1 MKKIQTFLLDCVQ
14 CARCDFWRTCDAD
27 RSRTKLSQFFLLLKS
42 NDDVTEN
49 MNTLEANANLNF
61 IRKVSY

>member
-1 MKKIQTFLLDCVQ
+1 MEKIQTFLFDCVQ
-14 CARCDFWRTCDAD
+14 CARCDFLRKCDMD

-42 NDDVTEN
+42 NDAVTEN
-49 MNTLEANANLNF
+49 MNTLEATANLNF